1 MCTHCNLVVGALA
14 LSNPGIPLVCSGS
27 THLMFSSKLSW
38 KLFHLAWF
46 VRLWLGGSV
55 CWRKDEFLM
64 RMHGDAH
71 AEKGLKQEDGIKA

>member
-1 MCTHCNLVVGALA
+1 
-14 LSNPGIPLVCSGS
+14 
-27 THLMFSSKLSW
+27 MFSSKLSW

-71 AEKGLKQEDGIKA
+71 AEKELKQEDGIKA